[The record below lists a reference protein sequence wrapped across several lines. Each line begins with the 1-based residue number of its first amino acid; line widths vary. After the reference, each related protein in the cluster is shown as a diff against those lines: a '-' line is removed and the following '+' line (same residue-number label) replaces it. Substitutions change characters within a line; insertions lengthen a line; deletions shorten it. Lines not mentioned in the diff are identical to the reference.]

1 VVSDARDHRLWSCF
15 CAIAFYFGRGGR
27 RSALLLFGKSFKY
40 NGWRPIKTRGE
51 SISLIICAK
60 CGAANKPEITECR
73 MCSNPLDQPDAT
85 RADTGNS
92 DSLNTTVVFKNLKT
106 QHGTA
111 SLMECLICPDC
122 QTINHLGWLFC
133 PQCGKQVDSSFLQTM
148 ERVDQAPT
156 MVGSVPAS
164 LQSPLKTVV
173 AQSEFKDAPA
183 PTERPEVGKPVPSA
197 QPKSQP
203 SPPAYVQPQSQQPA
217 IRDVSRQQPPEQTK
231 AWPNN
236 SNGSPY
242 RESPAPPADQ
252 RIPVYCSD
260 CGADND
266 PDYSFCLNCG
276 ATLPVT
282 KTIVM
287 ASISHPTRPRLRLLV
302 KGEDSG
308 PTYEI
313 KNEASIGR
321 TEGTITFPHDGLMS
335 SHHARILKNGSD
347 YILVDEASSNGTF
360 IRIERETKLEPG
372 DVILVG
378 GQLLRFEA

>member
-1 VVSDARDHRLWSCF
+1 M
-15 CAIAFYFGRGGR
+15 
-27 RSALLLFGKSFKY
+27 
-40 NGWRPIKTRGE
+40 
-51 SISLIICAK
+51 
-60 CGAANKPEITECR
+60 TECR

-85 RADTGNS
+85 RVDTGNS

-122 QTINHLGWLFC
+122 QTVNHLGWLFC
-133 PQCGKQVDSSFLQTM
+133 PQCGKQVDSSFLQSM

-156 MVGSVPAS
+156 MVGNVPAS
-164 LQSPLKTVV
+164 LQNPLKTVV
-173 AQSEFKDAPA
+173 AQSQFMEAPA
-183 PTERPEVGKPVPSA
+183 PAENAEVNKPTTEAAAPLAA

-203 SPPAYVQPQSQQPA
+203 SPPASIQPQPQQPA
-217 IRDVSRQQPPEQTK
+217 IRDVVRQQPAELPQVS
-231 AWPNN
+231 PNN

-242 RESPAPPADQ
+242 GESRAAPASQ

-276 ATLPVT
+276 ASLPVT

-287 ASISHPTRPRLRLLV
+287 ASIAHPTRPRLRLLV
-302 KGEDSG
+302 KGDDSG

-321 TEGTITFPHDGLMS
+321 TEGSITFPHDGLMS
-335 SHHARILKNGSD
+335 SRHARILKNGAD
-347 YILVDEASSNGTF
+347 YVLVDEASSNGTF

>member
-1 VVSDARDHRLWSCF
+1 
-15 CAIAFYFGRGGR
+15 
-27 RSALLLFGKSFKY
+27 
-40 NGWRPIKTRGE
+40 
-51 SISLIICAK
+51 
-60 CGAANKPEITECR
+60 

-106 QHGTA
+106 QQGTA

-122 QTINHLGWLFC
+122 QTVNHLGWLFC

-148 ERVDQAPT
+148 ERVDSAPT
-156 MVGSVPAS
+156 MVGNVPAS
-164 LQSPLKTVV
+164 LQNPLKTVV
-173 AQSEFKDAPA
+173 ASQFMEAPA
-183 PTERPEVGKPVPSA
+183 PTETVEVNKPSPETAAPVAA

-203 SPPAYVQPQSQQPA
+203 SAPAPVQPQSQPSVPPPVLPQSHQPA
-217 IRDVSRQQPPEQTK
+217 IRDVPKQQPPERPK

-242 RESPAPPADQ
+242 PESPAAQQ

-287 ASISHPTRPRLRLLV
+287 ASIAHPTRPRLRLLV

-321 TEGTITFPHDGLMS
+321 TEGSITFPHDGLMS